1 MIEIHMQRSVKARKL
16 YLKVQFWV
24 LFSLKKQ
31 YKKWTPQDTSCNS
44 HLDYHKD
51 SFHRCGD
58 TVILNVG
65 VFDGSH
71 TVRISVHVLKSVENY
86 A

>member
-1 MIEIHMQRSVKARKL
+1 MDTQGYKL
-16 YLKVQFWV
+16 QHEMV
-24 LFSLKKQ
+24 
-31 YKKWTPQDTSCNS
+31 TPQDTSCNS

-58 TVILNVG
+58 TVILNVA

-86 A
+86 AWVH

>member
-1 MIEIHMQRSVKARKL
+1 MDTQGYKL
-16 YLKVQFWV
+16 QLEME
-24 LFSLKKQ
+24 
-31 YKKWTPQDTSCNS
+31 TPQDTSCNS

-58 TVILNVG
+58 TAMLNVA
-65 VFDGSH
+65 VFDVSH
-71 TVRISVHVLKSVENY
+71 TVRIKKSVENF